1 MKGGYICLDLVDP
14 AADREEEWEAPEW
27 AAWAALEWEEDAE
40 EALVDRLRRDVDM
53 EVADA
58 ALAASDAADRS

>member
-1 MKGGYICLDLVDP
+1 MAADP

-27 AAWAALEWEEDAE
+27 AVWAAWVALAAE
-40 EALVDRLRRDVDM
+40 AAGEAPADRLRRDADM
-53 EVADA
+53 EGADA